1 MRRAVLVLSLCAL
14 IAGCAIGQDL
24 YDERRIDECRDLP
37 TPNER
42 IDCERTARD
51 AASGLSLSQK

>member
-1 MRRAVLVLSLCAL
+1 MRRALSSLFICGLVAS
-14 IAGCAIGQDL
+14 CAIGQDL

-42 IDCERTARD
+42 IDCERAARD
-51 AASGLSLSQK
+51 AASGLPTDEK

>member
-1 MRRAVLVLSLCAL
+1 MRRVLGITLLCGLLAS
-14 IAGCAIGQDL
+14 CAIGQDL

-42 IDCERTARD
+42 IDCERSARD
-51 AASGLSLSQK
+51 AASGLPSSQK

>member
-1 MRRAVLVLSLCAL
+1 MRRALLILSLCTLVAS
-14 IAGCAIGQDL
+14 CAIGQDL
-24 YDERRIDECRDLP
+24 YDERSVDECRDLP

-42 IDCERTARD
+42 IDCERSARD